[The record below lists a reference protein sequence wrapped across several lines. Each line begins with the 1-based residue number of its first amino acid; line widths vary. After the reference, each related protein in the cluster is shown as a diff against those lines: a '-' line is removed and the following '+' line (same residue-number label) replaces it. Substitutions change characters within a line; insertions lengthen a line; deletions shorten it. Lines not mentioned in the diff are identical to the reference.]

1 MGNELYELEEGS
13 NAMTFEFTSVG
24 PKGAI
29 PKMVIY
35 SKTNVRN
42 LYNLAFGDKNINTG
56 DIDDL
61 VITNNEDSQKVL
73 ATVASTVYVFLN
85 KYPEALI
92 IATGSTK
99 ARTRLYQ
106 MGISKYLDDII
117 ANFNVF
123 GEKDGIL
130 HPFEKNIGYD
140 AFLIMRKKK

>member
-1 MGNELYELEEGS
+1 MSNERYELREGL
-13 NAMTFEFTSVG
+13 NAMTYEFSSIR
-24 PKGAI
+24 PKGKI
-29 PKMVIY
+29 DKVVIY
-35 SKTNVRN
+35 SEIDDNV
-42 LYNLAFGDKNINTG
+42 YNLGFGDKNIDTG

-73 ATVASTVYVFLN
+73 ATVASTVYVFLS

-106 MGISKYLDDII
+106 MGISKYLDEITAD
-117 ANFNVF
+117 FNVF
-123 GEKDGIL
+123 GEKDGKL

-140 AFLIMRKKK
+140 AFLIMRKRK

>member
-1 MGNELYELEEGS
+1 
-13 NAMTFEFTSVG
+13 MTFEFTSVRPNG
-24 PKGAI
+24 KI

-61 VITNNEDSQKVL
+61 MITNNEDSQKVL

>member
-24 PKGAI
+24 PNGKI

-106 MGISKYLDDII
+106 MGISKYLDEITAD
-117 ANFNVF
+117 FNVF
-123 GEKDGIL
+123 GEKDGKL

>member
-24 PKGAI
+24 PNGKI

-73 ATVASTVYVFLN
+73 ATVASTVYVFLS
-85 KYPEALI
+85 KHPEALI

-106 MGISKYLDDII
+106 MGISKYLDEITAD
-117 ANFNVF
+117 FNVF

-130 HPFEKNIGYD
+130 HPFEKSIGYD
-140 AFLIMRKKK
+140 AF